1 MWGYQNINE
10 VGGRTFR
17 VISIDD
23 FLKLLGINSRII

>member
-10 VGGRTFR
+10 VEGRTFR
-17 VISIDD
+17 VLSIDD